1 MSENQPIIKKVRKGA
16 EAAPHGG
23 AWKVAYAD
31 FVTAMMAF
39 FLLLWLL
46 NATTEAQRQG
56 IADYFAPASISR
68 TNSGAGGILGGT
80 SSSTGNRASD
90 SVPSGVLLTLPP
102 DFSEA
107 DVEGEPSGDKESED
121 EKLAGMSAEEI
132 DKRMTEVEDAQ
143 FEAIERELREA
154 VESSEEMK
162 QMAENLIVDRIPEGI
177 RIQIVD
183 HDKVSMFPSG
193 GAEMYDHTRELLA
206 HVSRIIVKMPQKVA
220 IAGHTDAV
228 PFTSENGYSNWEL
241 STDRANASR
250 RVLLES
256 GIDPTRI
263 TRVVGRAET
272 DPLLPDD
279 PTNPRNR
286 RISIVLL
293 RDQSMIL
300 ANGGVDNAEEIQ
312 QSVEDAFRPIIDG
325 GIIIEPEAV
334 E

>member
-1 MSENQPIIKKVRKGA
+1 MSENQTVIKKVRKGA

-56 IADYFAPASISR
+56 IADYFAPASLSR

-80 SSSTGNRASD
+80 SSSTGNMSSD
-90 SVPSGVLLTLPP
+90 NVPSGVLLTLPP

-107 DVEGEPSGDKESED
+107 DTEGEPSGDKETED
-121 EKLAGMSAEEI
+121 EKSAAMSAEEI
-132 DKRMTEVEDAQ
+132 EKRITEVEDAQ
-143 FEAIERELREA
+143 FEAVERRLREA
-154 VESSEEMK
+154 VQSSPDMRE
-162 QMAENLIVDRIPEGI
+162 MAENLIVDRIPEGI

-183 HDKVSMFPSG
+183 QDKISMFPSG

-206 HVSRIIVKMPQKVA
+206 HVSRIIEQMPQKIA
-220 IAGHTDAV
+220 IAGHTDSV
-228 PFTSENGYSNWEL
+228 LFSSQNGYSNWEL

-256 GIDPTRI
+256 GIDPTRV

-293 RDQSMIL
+293 RDQSMAL
-300 ANGGVDNAEEIQ
+300 PGGGVGNSDEIQ
-312 QSVEDAFRPIIDG
+312 KSVEDAFRPFTDG
-325 GIIIEPEAV
+325 TVIIEPEAAD
-334 E
+334 